1 MAYDFD
7 PDRIHAIGRDVVA
20 HPEEQRIEAAIRE
33 MARAYPD
40 EIDVSHGWLY
50 SLFGGSTSA
59 MKILHASLTEY
70 VAIFGTPIG
79 TGGYSGRYWLEIYD
93 TVLSGEMWTFTIDD
107 PTTAVV
113 ARTGDPAYLAR
124 GQSKG
129 WRLTPGAWLLEYGRG
144 LLPTA
149 LPNALS
155 DSVFSAMDPLT
166 IAQTLGLYAKST
178 LKHLLRGKI

>member
-1 MAYDFD
+1 MGYAFD
-7 PDRIHAIGRDVVA
+7 PDVIHRIGCSAA
-20 HPEEQRIEAAIRE
+20 ALPEEQRIEAAIAG
-33 MARAYPD
+33 MKKAYP
-40 EIDVSHGWLY
+40 ELIDDSHDWLY

-79 TGGYSGRYWLEIYD
+79 TGGYSGRYWLEIFD
-93 TVLSGEMWTFTIDD
+93 TVLTGEMWTFTIEAA
-107 PTTAVV
+107 TTPVISRV
-113 ARTGDPAYLAR
+113 SDHAYLAR

-129 WRLTPGAWLLEYGRG
+129 WRLTSGAWLLEYGRG

-155 DSVFSAMDPLT
+155 DSLFSAMDPLT
-166 IAQTLGLYAKST
+166 IAQTLRLYAKST